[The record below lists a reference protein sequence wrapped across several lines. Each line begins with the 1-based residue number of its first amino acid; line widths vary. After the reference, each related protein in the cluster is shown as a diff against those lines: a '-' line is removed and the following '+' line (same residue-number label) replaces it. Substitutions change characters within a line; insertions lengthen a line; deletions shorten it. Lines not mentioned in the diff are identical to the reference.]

1 MNFYFNDNYL
11 YCEKLKIK
19 DIQEQVK
26 ESPFYLYSLKQIKEN
41 YEAYVSALDGINSM
55 VFYALKANSNIT
67 IIKHL
72 CNLGSGAVLVSGNE
86 LRLAL
91 AAGFDPRKIVFNG
104 NGKTIKELI
113 FAVQNG
119 IMINID
125 SEFDFEHIQ
134 QAADKVEK
142 PVDVLIRVNPE
153 IDADVHPYLATGI
166 SNSKFG
172 VRNDCLDWFL
182 SKIRESELVNLVGV
196 HCHLGTTIKKV
207 EIFRDAAL
215 LMIEFFELIRQEGF
229 DIKYLNIGG
238 GLGIDYE
245 KKNELP
251 TQADLIASIREVL
264 PDYITLIIE
273 PGRSIVGNAGVLINR
288 VVGVKTNGNKKFIVT
303 DGSMAELIRPSL
315 YEAYH
320 HIDFIE
326 PVGGDIKTYDI
337 VGPICESADFL
348 GKDRELPTPYE
359 GTGIAVYDTGAYCYV
374 MSSNYNIKMRP
385 PEYLVDGD
393 KLVQIRR
400 SENFDDYM
408 RLFDVDSIQ

>member
-1 MNFYFNDNYL
+1 MNYYFNDNYL

-19 DIQEQVK
+19 DIQEQVQ

-55 VFYALKANSNIT
+55 VFYALKANSNLT
-67 IIKHL
+67 ILKHL
-72 CNLGSGAVLVSGNE
+72 SKLGSGAVLVSGNE

-104 NGKTIKELI
+104 NGKTIKELTL
-113 FAVQNG
+113 AVQHG

-125 SEFDFEHIQ
+125 SEFDFEHIK
-134 QAADKVEK
+134 QAADNAGKS
-142 PVDVLIRVNPE
+142 VDVLIRVNPE
-153 IDADVHPYLATGI
+153 LDADVHPYLATGI

-172 VRNDCLDWFL
+172 VRNDRLGWFMA
-182 SKIRESELVNLVGV
+182 KIRESNLVNLVGV

-215 LMIEFFELIRQEGF
+215 LMIKFFESIRQEGF

-264 PDYITLIIE
+264 PDYVTLIIE
-273 PGRSIVGNAGVLINR
+273 PGRSIVGNAGVLVNR

-326 PVGGDIKTYDI
+326 PVNGDIKNYDI

-359 GTGIAVYDTGAYCYV
+359 GAGIAVYDAGAYCYV

-393 KLVQIRR
+393 NLVQIRR

-408 RLFDVDSIQ
+408 RLFDLDT